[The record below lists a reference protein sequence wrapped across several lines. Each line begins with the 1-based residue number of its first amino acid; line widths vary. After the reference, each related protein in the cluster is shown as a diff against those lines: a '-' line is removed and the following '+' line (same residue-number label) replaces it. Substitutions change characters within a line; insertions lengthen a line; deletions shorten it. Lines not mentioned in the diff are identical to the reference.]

1 MLRILHN
8 TNYDF
13 IRHWRKAVIAV
24 VAFIV
29 PAIVW
34 ILVSGF
40 NYSIEFTGGTLVQ
53 LEFEQAPDVGTI
65 RDRLGSA
72 GLGNVE
78 IQTFGSPRELVIRAQ
93 GAEAIAQ
100 QTTGADSAARTI
112 RTALNAEFGADA
124 YRVVRTENV
133 GPKVGGELQRN
144 AIIALLLS
152 FLITMVYLAWRFEWR
167 FGVAALI
174 ATLHDIAATV
184 AFMKYMNIEV
194 SLFVV
199 GAILTVIGYS
209 LNDTIVV
216 FDRVRE
222 NLRAHRKP
230 DLVSLL
236 NRSVNETLP
245 RTVMTGTTTLATL
258 LALLIFG
265 GQVIR
270 PFAWILLFGILVG
283 TFSSVFVASPVLLW
297 IERRW
302 PRQGDAP
309 IADRPR
315 PAVASAGGRDVGAPR
330 APERPAP
337 RAAR

>member
-8 TNYDF
+8 THYDF
-13 IRHWRKAVIAV
+13 IRHWRLALAFVGAFILPAVIW
-24 VAFIV
+24 I
-29 PAIVW
+29 AI
-34 ILVSGF
+34 SGF
-40 NYSIEFTGGTLVQ
+40 NYSIEFTGGTLMQ
-53 LEFEQAPDVGTI
+53 LEFQQAPDVGAM
-65 RDRLGSA
+65 RSRLSDA
-72 GLGNVE
+72 GVGNVE
-78 IQTFGSPRELVIRAQ
+78 IQTFGTPRDIVVRAQDASTVARQEQ
-93 GAEAIAQ
+93 GAEAV
-100 QTTGADSAARTI
+100 ARSI
-112 RTALNAEFGADA
+112 RTALDAEFGAEA
-124 YRVVRTENV
+124 YRVVRTEAV
-133 GPKVGGELQRN
+133 GPKVGGELRQQ
-144 AIIALLLS
+144 AIVALLIS
-152 FLITMVYLAWRFEWR
+152 FAITLVYLAWRFEWR

-174 ATLHDIAATV
+174 ATIHDIAATI
-184 AFMKYMNIEV
+184 AFMKYMDLEV

-199 GAILTVIGYS
+199 GAILTVVGYS

-222 NLRAHRKP
+222 NLRAHKRP
-230 DLVSLL
+230 DLVELL

-270 PFAWILLFGILVG
+270 PFAWVLLFGIIVG

-302 PRQGDAP
+302 PREGDATS
-309 IADRPR
+309 DQRPR
-315 PAVASAGGRDVGAPR
+315 PATREPAERAPR
-330 APERPAP
+330 GPERAAP